1 MGIKPALNQFNGGE
15 ISPQLEGRFDW
26 DKYNYSAKLCK
37 NFIPLIEGSLKR
49 RGGSHFVTETEE
61 IPQYRIY
68 FRVNFPQPLT
78 QPVRCTIYIDGEPH
92 EMHLVSYFLDN
103 YPCAEYEMYAE
114 FGTKFEYTID
124 CEGFIPIYNNISVTT
139 YSTIEVVRN
148 LISLDDA
155 ATLTITTDPVFADVY
170 INGIKRNTYITQKGS
185 KAEIRLECKGT
196 VIYDTLTVDEDMSK
210 NYKVPFHVL
219 SLNQKVS
226 KGTFTVP
233 KGIYWVQAFAGSGG
247 AAGGYDGK
255 HTKTTGGGGGS
266 GAIYVGRIRLEG
278 TYNYGCGNGGNGGRK
293 GVHDGQSE
301 QNGGDAESTFIS
313 GIITLD
319 GGKGGKVTSH
329 DLGGF
334 VIDGGGKGGD
344 FYIHD
349 ATRVKGTPIHG
360 VDGRYGIG
368 GAITGYNFPC
378 KGGNGNYT
386 GAGDAGSIGS
396 LVISYEE
403 ADNE

>member
-139 YSTIEVVRN
+139 YSTIEVVRD

-196 VIYDTLTVDEDMSK
+196 VINDTLTVDEDMSK

-247 AAGGYDGK
+247 AAGGSYGDDHK
-255 HTKTTGGGGGS
+255 STGGGGGS
-266 GAIYVGRIRLEG
+266 GAAYVGRIRLEG
-278 TYNYGCGNGGNGGRK
+278 TYNYGCGNGGYGGYVGRHS
-293 GVHDGQSE
+293 HDA

-319 GGKGGKVTSH
+319 GGKGGIC
-329 DLGGF
+329 LGG
-334 VIDGGGKGGD
+334 GEGTGTGGKGGG
-344 FYIHD
+344 FLIHD
-349 ATRVKGTPIHG
+349 TTRVKGTPIHG
-360 VDGRYGIG
+360 VDGRGGIG
-368 GAITGYNFPC
+368 GAITGYSFPC
-378 KGGNGNYT
+378 RGGNGNYK